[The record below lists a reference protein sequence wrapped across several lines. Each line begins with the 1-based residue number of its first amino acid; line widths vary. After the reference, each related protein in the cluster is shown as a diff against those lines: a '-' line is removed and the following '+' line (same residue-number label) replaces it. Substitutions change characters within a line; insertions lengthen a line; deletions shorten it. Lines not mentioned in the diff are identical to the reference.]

1 MNEQKIQHI
10 HLDFEQEAPEVLL
23 GLLQELSLEIVS
35 LESAQVIITDKTLD
49 IDDKQVLCLSDTIQ
63 RDDVFKKKNHSLMSP
78 ALLNYSMGVIL
89 LKRYLG
95 VSSSLSLDRA
105 GIGGDVKNFTF
116 KLSDSKSFGHYTD
129 VLASEAIHNEFNS
142 FKLRNYFFKQIEC
155 IEILKNAS
163 IAMYPLEVDFMSSN
177 ELFII
182 QSHIT
187 IQNMD
192 TTDIRNDKRIGTIFN
207 EMMNLSNV
215 LDVYTLESGSKL
227 VFCSIWLKD
236 EMAPSFFM
244 SQFKDFNKLEYQRS
258 VGTNSSEL
266 KFVPTENTSENVFG
280 FENEKISTA
289 RIGEKVK
296 LDRVAEFIRGKKSDE
311 ELDIMRVKGYLE
323 EYPALQKVKSLS
335 DDDLNEVIAFVNS
348 GKDSMLASEDEIQ
361 KIPAN
366 EVLDDFVQKI
376 KGLSH
381 DEADEII
388 RVRGSVEK
396 PDLSQKIRAWL
407 APEESDV
414 VIKNSADVIKED
426 VWRIKKDDIV
436 KEIIDKKS
444 LFEGKSLS
452 EAKEGISDI
461 ISLNF
466 DIPKSESNALVKDL
480 LSLTCEEYRQSHHDE
495 RTSAFDNSGYNPNLL
510 KLENDKLKSEIEN
523 RNKQIKRMRNLVDS
537 MRRKIEAGTI
547 ASGIAKEIGA
557 DKTVNQPLPNEVR
570 VLAEE
575 VKKKDSHIES
585 LKQSMSQLNENYDEK
600 VKFLEEQV
608 SELTSKL
615 KKSVGDGNQ
624 AQNESSD
631 LSLKLKLTEERYEV
645 LNQKYETVKIQD
657 KEYSEQINELRNE
670 IREKDQNISALA
682 GKLEE
687 LNKTSPQEME
697 KANNEMIEK
706 LKASDEENKAL
717 ELKYKQIEQ
726 KNKFLNGKL
735 KDLEK
740 KLQRAQGGGPASG
753 GGQSNTALKQMETK
767 HDRMKQMYDKVN
779 TDLAD
784 RKKELHK
791 LKTESNAMKLRITE
805 LERKLSKYEKNAA

>member
-10 HLDFEQEAPEVLL
+10 HLDFEKEAPEVLL
-23 GLLQELSLEIVS
+23 TLLQDLSLEIVS
-35 LESAQVIITDKTLD
+35 IENAQVIITDKILE
-49 IDDKQVLCLSDTIQ
+49 IHDKQILCLSESIQ
-63 RDDVFKKKNHSLMSP
+63 RDDVFKKKNYSLMAP
-78 ALLNYSMGVIL
+78 ALLNYSMGIIL

-105 GIGGDVKNFTF
+105 GVGGDAKNFTF

-129 VLASEAIHNEFNS
+129 VLASEAINCEFNS

-163 IAMYPLEVDFMSSN
+163 IAMYPLEVDFMTSN
-177 ELFII
+177 ELFVI
-182 QSHIT
+182 QSNIT
-187 IQNMD
+187 VQNMD
-192 TTDIRNDKRIGTIFN
+192 AADIRSDKKIGKIFN
-207 EMMNLSNV
+207 EMMSLSNI

-236 EMAPSFFM
+236 EMAPSFMM
-244 SQFKDFNKLEYQRS
+244 SHFKEFNKLEYQRA
-258 VGTNSSEL
+258 VGANTSEL
-266 KFVPTENTSENVFG
+266 KVVATEVTSENVFG
-280 FENEKISTA
+280 IDATKINASKSK
-289 RIGEKVK
+289 EKVK

-311 ELDIMRVKGYLE
+311 ELDIMKVKGYLE
-323 EYPALQKVKSLS
+323 EYPALHKVKSLS
-335 DDDLNEVIAFVNS
+335 DDELNEVIAFVNS
-348 GKDSMLASEDEIQ
+348 GKDSMLASEREIQ
-361 KIPAN
+361 KIPASD
-366 EVLDDFVQKI
+366 VLDDLIQKI
-376 KGLSH
+376 TGLSH

-407 APEESDV
+407 APEQSDTVIES
-414 VIKNSADVIKED
+414 STDVIKDD

-436 KEIIDKKS
+436 KEIINKKS
-444 LFEGKSLS
+444 LFEGKSLG
-452 EAKEGISDI
+452 EAKESISDI

-466 DIPKSESNALVKDL
+466 DIPKSESNALVRDL
-480 LSLTCEEYRQSHHDE
+480 LSLTCEEYRESHHGE
-495 RTSAFDNSGYNPNLL
+495 ASSSFDSNGFNPNLI
-510 KLENDKLKSEIEN
+510 KLENDKLKLEIEN

-547 ASGIAKEIGA
+547 ASGIAKEISA
-557 DKTVNQPLPNEVR
+557 DKIVNQSLPNEVKT
-570 VLAEE
+570 LTEE

-585 LKQSMSQLNENYDEK
+585 LKQSMTQLNENYDEK

-608 SELTSKL
+608 SELTLKL

-645 LNQKYETVKIQD
+645 LNQKYEAVKIQD
-657 KEYSEQINELRNE
+657 KEYSEQINDLRNE

-687 LNKTSPQEME
+687 LNKSSPQEME

-706 LKASDEENKAL
+706 LKASDDENKAL

-740 KLQRAQGGGPASG
+740 KLQRAQGGGSASG
-753 GGQSNTALKQMETK
+753 GGQPNAALKQMETK

-805 LERKLSKYEKNAA
+805 LERKLSKYEKSAA